1 MEATLSQLSEEVE
14 NRQEALENAYEKDP
28 DRFSAQDFVRQWP
41 HLLIVID
48 DYDMFSTRAENASKQ
63 FGDLISVGGD
73 LGVSMIV
80 AGNVSELPRDYDDP
94 LIQRIRRHGCGLLL
108 SGSEGLEQFN
118 NARRPPGQPSGG
130 LPPGRGYLV
139 RRGQVR
145 LFQAAA
151 YWKEDEV
158 PAEKLTN
165 RVERVREAWKS
176 EPN

>member
-1 MEATLSQLSEEVE
+1 MAFRGLPHVMAYIDSLSSIEATLSHLSEELE
-14 NRQEALENAYEKDP
+14 NRQGALESAYEKDP
-28 DRFSAQDFVRQWP
+28 DRFSSQEFVRQWP

-63 FGDLISVGGD
+63 LGDLLSVGGD
-73 LGVSMIV
+73 LGLSMIV

-94 LIQRIRRHGCGLLL
+94 LMQRIRRHGCGLLL

-118 NARRPPGQPSGG
+118 NARRPPGQPSTG
-130 LPPGRGYLV
+130 LPPGRGFLV

-151 YWKEDEV
+151 FWQEGED
-158 PAEKLTN
+158 T
-165 RVERVREAWKS
+165 S
-176 EPN
+176 